1 MYEEN
6 ALTAMQSDLRRDLS
20 TMDKLF
26 RNVVLGLLKQLQE
39 GCLVVKERGQVVGR
53 FGQADSELKAEI
65 DIQKPAFFR
74 RFLFGGS
81 IGAAELFLD
90 ESWTTPNLTH
100 VIQVFARNLPAL
112 DAAEAKLSWLLLP
125 IQKFEHWRRNN
136 SKRQAK
142 ENISAHYDLG
152 NELYKAFLDPA
163 LQYSS
168 AVYPSAQASLAEA
181 QQYKLKRLCDSL
193 ELNENDHLLEIGTGW
208 GGLAVFAAK
217 HYGCKVTTTTI
228 SDEQHAY
235 TAALIERE
243 GLGDKITLLKK
254 DYRDLEGQFDK
265 LVSVEMIEAV
275 GRKYMATFFK
285 TCSRLLKPQGKMALQ
300 AITIADQR
308 MRSYASSVDFIQ
320 KYIFPGGFLPSL
332 TMMAEMFTKHTD
344 MVVRHVD
351 DIGFDYAKTLED
363 WRVNFNKAHPQLQQ
377 YGYDE
382 RFGRMWNYYLCY
394 CEGGFLERTVS
405 AVQLVAT
412 KPQCR

>member
-1 MYEEN
+1 MYKEN
-6 ALTAMQSDLRRDLS
+6 ALTVMQNDLS
-20 TMDKLF
+20 SMDKTF
-26 RNVVLGLLKQLQE
+26 RKIVLGLLNQLQE
-39 GCLVVKERGQVVGR
+39 GCLVVKERGQLVGR
-53 FGQADSELKAEI
+53 FGQEQSTLKAEI
-65 DIQKPAFFR
+65 DIQKPQFFR

-81 IGAAELFLD
+81 IGAAELYLD

-125 IQKFEHWRRNN
+125 IQKFQHWRRNN
-136 SKRQAK
+136 SKHQAK

-152 NELYKAFLDPA
+152 NELYQAFLDPA
-163 LQYSS
+163 MQYSS
-168 AVYPSAQASLAEA
+168 AVYPHEQATLADA
-181 QQYKLKRLCDSL
+181 QQHKLRLLCDSL
-193 ELNENDHLLEIGTGW
+193 ALQPSDHLLEIGTGW

-217 HYGCKVTTTTI
+217 HYGCQVTTTTI
-228 SDEQHAY
+228 SEEQYAY
-235 TAALIERE
+235 TSALIERE

-254 DYRDLEGQFDK
+254 DYRDLDGQFDK

-285 TCSRLLKPQGKMALQ
+285 TCSRLLKPNGKMALQ
-300 AITIADQR
+300 AITISDQR
-308 MRSYASSVDFIQ
+308 MRTYANSVDFIQ

-344 MVVRHVD
+344 MVVRQVA
-351 DIGFDYAKTLED
+351 DIGYDYAKTLAD
-363 WRVNFNKAHPQLQQ
+363 WRLNFNKAHPQLQQ
-377 YGYDE
+377 FGYDE
-382 RFGRMWNYYLCY
+382 RFGRLWNYYLCY

-412 KPQCR
+412 KPQSR

>member
-1 MYEEN
+1 MYKEN
-6 ALTAMQSDLRRDLS
+6 ALTVMQNDLGSIDKVLRKTVLS
-20 TMDKLF
+20 L
-26 RNVVLGLLKQLQE
+26 LGRLTE
-39 GCLVVKERGQVVGR
+39 GYLVVKERGQVVGR
-53 FGQADSELKAEI
+53 FGSEKSALKAEI
-65 DIQKPAFFR
+65 DVQKPGFYR

-81 IGAAELFLD
+81 IGAAELFMD

-125 IQKFEHWRRNN
+125 IQKFQHWRRNN

-152 NELYKAFLDPA
+152 NDLYQAFLDPA

-168 AVYPSAQASLAEA
+168 AVYPHDDATLAEA
-181 QQYKLKRLCDSL
+181 QQHKLKRLCDSL
-193 ELNENDHLLEIGTGW
+193 ELTAADHLLEIGTGW

-217 HYGCKVTTTTI
+217 NYGCKVTTTTI
-228 SDEQHAY
+228 SEEQFSY
-235 TAALIERE
+235 TKELIERE
-243 GLGDKITLLKK
+243 GLGHLITLLKE
-254 DYRDLEGQFDK
+254 DYRDLTGTYDK

-275 GRKYMATFFK
+275 GRKYMPTFFK
-285 TCSRLLKPQGKMALQ
+285 TCNRLLKPNGKMALQ

-308 MRSYASSVDFIQ
+308 MKSYANSVDFIQ

-332 TMMAEMFTKHTD
+332 TMMAEMFTEQTD
-344 MVVRHVD
+344 MVIRHID
-351 DIGFDYAKTLED
+351 DIGYDYAQTLAD
-363 WRVNFNKAHPQLQQ
+363 WRVQFNHAHPELMQH
-377 YGYDE
+377 GYDE

-394 CEGGFLERTVS
+394 CEGGFRERTVS

>member
-1 MYEEN
+1 MYKEN
-6 ALTAMQSDLRRDLS
+6 AIDVMQNDFSRDLS
-20 TMDKLF
+20 SVDKLF
-26 RNVVLGLLKQLQE
+26 RKVVLGVLNRLQE
-39 GCLVVKERGQVVGR
+39 GCLVVKERGQVVAR
-53 FGQADSELKAEI
+53 FGRDTSDLNAEI
-65 DIQKPAFFR
+65 DIQKPHFFR
-74 RFLFGGS
+74 RFLLGGS

-90 ESWTTPNLTH
+90 ESWITPNLTH
-100 VIQVFARNLPAL
+100 VIQLFARNLPAL
-112 DAAEAKLSWLLLP
+112 DAAEAKLSWVLLP
-125 IQKFEHWRRNN
+125 MQKIQHWRRNN

-152 NELYKAFLDPA
+152 NNLYKAFLDPA

-168 AVYPSAQASLAEA
+168 AVYPHEDASLAEA

-193 ELNENDHLLEIGTGW
+193 ELTADDHLLEIGTGW

-217 HYGCKVTTTTI
+217 HYGCRVTTTTI
-228 SDEQHAY
+228 SEEQHAY
-235 TAALIERE
+235 TKELVERE
-243 GLGDKITLLKK
+243 GLSDKITLLKK

-308 MRSYASSVDFIQ
+308 MRSYANSVDFIQ

-344 MVVRHVD
+344 MVVRNVD

-363 WRVNFNKAHPQLQQ
+363 WRINFNRAHPQLKQ

-382 RFGRMWNYYLCY
+382 RFGRLWNYYLCY

>member
-1 MYEEN
+1 MYKEN
-6 ALTAMQSDLRRDLS
+6 ALTAMQNELTRDL
-20 TMDKLF
+20 TGMDKLF
-26 RNVVLGLLKQLQE
+26 RKVVLGLLNQLQE
-39 GCLVVKERGQVVGR
+39 GCLVVKERDNVVGR
-53 FGQADSELKAEI
+53 FGQPDSDLKAEI
-65 DIQKPAFFR
+65 IIQKADFFR
-74 RFLFGGS
+74 RFLLGGS
-81 IGAAELFLD
+81 IGAAELFMD

-100 VIQVFARNLPAL
+100 VIQLFARNLPAL

-125 IQKFEHWRRNN
+125 IQKVQHWRRNN

-152 NELYKAFLDPA
+152 NDLYKAFLDPA

-168 AVYPSAQASLAEA
+168 AVYPHAEATLAEA
-181 QQYKLKRLCDSL
+181 QQHKLKRLCDSL

-217 HYGCKVTTTTI
+217 HYGCRVTTTTI
-228 SDEQHAY
+228 SEEQHAY
-235 TAALIERE
+235 TAELIERE
-243 GLGDKITLLKK
+243 GLTDQITLLKN
-254 DYRDLEGQFDK
+254 DYRDLDGQYDK

-285 TCSRLLKPQGKMALQ
+285 TCSRLLKPNGKMALQ

-308 MRSYASSVDFIQ
+308 MRSYANSVDFIQ

-332 TMMAEMFTKHTD
+332 TMMAEMFTKNTD
-344 MVVRHVD
+344 MVVRQVD
-351 DIGFDYAKTLED
+351 DIGFDYAKTLAD
-363 WRVNFNKAHPQLQQ
+363 WRVNFNKAHPQLKQ
-377 YGYDE
+377 YGYDD

>member
-1 MYEEN
+1 MYKEN
-6 ALTAMQSDLRRDLS
+6 ALTAMQNELSRDL
-20 TMDKLF
+20 TGMDKLF
-26 RNVVLGLLKQLQE
+26 RKVVLGLLNQLQE
-39 GCLVVKERGQVVGR
+39 GCLVVKERDNVVGR
-53 FGQADSELKAEI
+53 FGQPDSDLKAEI
-65 DIQKPAFFR
+65 NIQKADFFR
-74 RFLFGGS
+74 RFLLGGS
-81 IGAAELFLD
+81 IGAAELFMD

-100 VIQVFARNLPAL
+100 VIQLFARNLPAL

-125 IQKFEHWRRNN
+125 IQKVQHWRRNN

-152 NELYKAFLDPA
+152 NDLYKAFLDPA

-168 AVYPSAQASLAEA
+168 AAYPHAEATLAEA
-181 QQYKLKRLCDSL
+181 QQNKLKRLCDSL

-217 HYGCKVTTTTI
+217 HYGCRVTTTTI
-228 SDEQHAY
+228 SEEQHAY
-235 TAALIERE
+235 TAELIERE
-243 GLGDKITLLKK
+243 GLTDQITLLKN
-254 DYRDLEGQFDK
+254 DYRDLDGQYDK

-285 TCSRLLKPQGKMALQ
+285 TCSRLLKPNGKMALQ

-308 MRSYASSVDFIQ
+308 MRSYANSVDFIQ

-332 TMMAEMFTKHTD
+332 TMMAEMFTKNTD
-344 MVVRHVD
+344 MVVRQVD
-351 DIGFDYAKTLED
+351 DIGFDYAKTLAD
-363 WRVNFNKAHPQLQQ
+363 WRINFNKAHPQLKQ
-377 YGYDE
+377 YGYDD

>member
-1 MYEEN
+1 MYKED
-6 ALTAMQSDLRRDLS
+6 ALTVMQNDLTTL
-20 TMDKLF
+20 DKTF
-26 RNVVLGLLKQLQE
+26 RTIVLRLLNHLQLGHLKMFEQ
-39 GCLVVKERGQVVGR
+39 GQLIAE
-53 FGQADSELKAEI
+53 FGDKASELKAEI
-65 DIQKPAFFR
+65 DIQKGDFYR

-100 VIQVFARNLPAL
+100 VIQLFARNLPAL
-112 DAAEAKLSWLLLP
+112 DAAEAKFSWLLLP
-125 IQKFEHWRRNN
+125 IQKFQHWRRNN

-152 NELYKAFLDPA
+152 NDLYQAFLDPA

-168 AVYPSAQASLAEA
+168 AAYPHADASLAEA
-181 QQYKLKRLCDSL
+181 QQHKLKRLCDSL
-193 ELNENDHLLEIGTGW
+193 ELSAEDHLLEIGTGW
-208 GGLAVFAAK
+208 GGMAVFAAK

-228 SDEQHAY
+228 SEEQYSY
-235 TAALIERE
+235 TKELIERE
-243 GLGDKITLLKK
+243 GLTQQITLLKK
-254 DYRDLEGQFDK
+254 DYRDLEGTYDK

-275 GRKYMATFFK
+275 GLKYMPTFFK
-285 TCSRLLKPQGKMALQ
+285 TCSRLLKPNGKMALQ

-308 MRSYASSVDFIQ
+308 MKSYANSVDFIQ

-344 MVVRHVD
+344 MVMREVH
-351 DIGFDYAKTLED
+351 DIGYDYAKTLAD
-363 WRVNFNKAHPQLQQ
+363 WRDNFNQAHPQLIDK
-377 YGYDE
+377 GYDE

-394 CEGGFLERTVS
+394 CEGGFWERTVS

-412 KPQCR
+412 KPQSR

>member
-1 MYEEN
+1 MYKED
-6 ALTAMQSDLRRDLS
+6 ALTVMQNDLTTL
-20 TMDKLF
+20 DKTF
-26 RNVVLGLLKQLQE
+26 RTIVLRLLNHLQLGHLKMFEQ
-39 GCLVVKERGQVVGR
+39 GQLIAE
-53 FGQADSELKAEI
+53 FGDKASELKAEI
-65 DIQKPAFFR
+65 DIQKGDFYR

-100 VIQVFARNLPAL
+100 VIQLFARNLPAL
-112 DAAEAKLSWLLLP
+112 DAAEAKFSWLLLP
-125 IQKFEHWRRNN
+125 IQKFQHWRRNN

-152 NELYKAFLDPA
+152 NDLYQAFLDPA

-168 AVYPSAQASLAEA
+168 AVYPHADASLAEA
-181 QQYKLKRLCDSL
+181 QQHKLKRLCDSL
-193 ELNENDHLLEIGTGW
+193 ELSAEDHLLEIGTGW
-208 GGLAVFAAK
+208 GGMAVFAAK

-228 SDEQHAY
+228 SEEQYSY
-235 TAALIERE
+235 TKELIERE
-243 GLGDKITLLKK
+243 GLTQQITLLKK
-254 DYRDLEGQFDK
+254 DYRDLEGTYDK

-275 GRKYMATFFK
+275 GLKYMPTFFK
-285 TCSRLLKPQGKMALQ
+285 TCSRLLKPNGKMALQ

-308 MRSYASSVDFIQ
+308 MKSYANSVDFIQ

-344 MVVRHVD
+344 MVMREVH
-351 DIGFDYAKTLED
+351 DIGYDYAKTLAD
-363 WRVNFNKAHPQLQQ
+363 WRDNFNQAHPQLIDK
-377 YGYDE
+377 GYDE

-394 CEGGFLERTVS
+394 CEGGFWERTVS

-412 KPQCR
+412 KPQSR